1 VVVIDGADITY
12 KHDKQLDKFI
22 NDFINAWRKCGG
34 VHEDQ
39 PFLDR
44 QLWKNYLMGEE
55 DKSQRNAEEMLQ
67 VSEDNRMVGR
77 LVKDNIIQPFGS
89 GFIVIDGAL
98 LSSLMISRNF
108 GREEE

>member
-1 VVVIDGADITY
+1 VVVIDGTDITY
-12 KHDKQLDKFI
+12 NHDKKLDGFI
-22 NDFINAWRKCGG
+22 NDFINVWRKCGG
-34 VHEDQ
+34 VHDDR

-55 DKSQRNAEEMLQ
+55 SKSQRNAEKMLQ
-67 VSEDNRMVGR
+67 VSEDVR
-77 LVKDNIIQPFGS
+77 LVGSLVKNNIIQPFGS